1 VHCDVC
7 PVWTEAGSQETET
20 EVMVGGSVTVM
31 VAVPDLVAACVEVA
45 VTVTVPAVLG
55 AVKSPKELIVPTL
68 ALQVTAAL

>member
-1 VHCDVC
+1 
-7 PVWTEAGSQETET
+7 
-20 EVMVGGSVTVM
+20 MVDGSVTVM